1 MKVEYEVI
9 IREVNSMGYV
19 VRNVSLMKT
28 SQKQRAISYFH
39 EKVANTSYLLNNGTE
54 IMVVKHNGDDRFDVI
69 RKTKGSN

>member
-1 MKVEYEVI
+1 MEYEVI
-9 IREVNSMGYV
+9 IREVNSMGYI

-39 EKVANTSYLLNNGTE
+39 EKVASMSYLLNSGTE
-54 IMVVKHNGDDRFDVI
+54 VMVIKHTSDDGFDVI